1 MKAHSLRELPVLARA
16 LADGRVKADL
26 EKRQL
31 ARDAQ
36 ARQALAARETAAV
49 QSAEALF
56 AQAVGPVK
64 RLRHKSAAPLDLPKA
79 KPEARM
85 RERDERAV
93 LRESL
98 SDGIDAGSLL
108 ETDEQLSYRSQG
120 IGPDVLRKLRQ
131 GHWSVQGH
139 IDLHGLR
146 TDEARE
152 ALSAF
157 LREARRDALRCL
169 RVVHGK
175 GLGSPGKTPVLKNL
189 VRRWLTQKREVLA
202 YVQARPADGGA
213 GALLVL
219 LRPERRACE
228 VAQ

>member
-1 MKAHSLRELPVLARA
+1 MKAHSLRELPALARA
-16 LADGRVKADL
+16 MAEGRAKADL
-26 EKRQL
+26 EERRL

-36 ARQALAARETAAV
+36 ARQALAARATAPINGAD
-49 QSAEALF
+49 ALF
-56 AQAVGPVK
+56 AQAIGPVQ
-64 RLRHKSAAPLDLPKA
+64 RLRHKSLAPLDLPKA
-79 KPEARM
+79 KPVARM

-93 LRESL
+93 LSESL

-152 ALSAF
+152 ALSTF
-157 LREARRDALRCL
+157 LREARQGALRCL